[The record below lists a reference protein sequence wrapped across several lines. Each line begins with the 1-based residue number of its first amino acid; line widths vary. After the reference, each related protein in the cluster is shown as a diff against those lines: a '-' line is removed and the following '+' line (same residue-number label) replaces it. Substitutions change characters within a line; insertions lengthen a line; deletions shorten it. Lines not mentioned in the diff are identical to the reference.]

1 MDNTISK
8 ILTLIMLMGGTY
20 LFVQTLNIL
29 LDNSGALYVLVF
41 AISIIMLSTG
51 IRAIV
56 KGKISC

>member
-1 MDNTISK
+1 MNNTIGK

-29 LDNSGALYVLVF
+29 LDNSGALYVFVF

>member
-1 MDNTISK
+1 MNNTIGK

-20 LFVQTLNIL
+20 LCNQSVNIL

>member
-1 MDNTISK
+1 MNNTIGK

-56 KGKISC
+56 KGRISC

>member
-1 MDNTISK
+1 MDNTIGK
-8 ILTLIMLMGGTY
+8 ILALIMLIGGTY
-20 LFVQTLNIL
+20 LCNQSVNIL

-56 KGKISC
+56 KGRISC

>member
-1 MDNTISK
+1 MDNTIGK
-8 ILTLIMLMGGTY
+8 ILALIMLIGGTY
-20 LFVQTLNIL
+20 LCNQSVNIL
-29 LDNSGALYVLVF
+29 LDNSGALYVFVF

>member
-8 ILTLIMLMGGTY
+8 ILALIMLIGGTY
-20 LFVQTLNIL
+20 LCNQSVNIL

-41 AISIIMLSTG
+41 AISIIMLRTG
-51 IRAIV
+51 IHAIV